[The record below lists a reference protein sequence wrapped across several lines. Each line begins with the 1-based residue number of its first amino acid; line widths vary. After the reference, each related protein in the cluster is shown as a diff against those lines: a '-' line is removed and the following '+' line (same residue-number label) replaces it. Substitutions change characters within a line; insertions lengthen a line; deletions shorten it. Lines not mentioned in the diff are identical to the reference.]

1 MHVTRGPRVQRAAE
15 LGTGAPLGRSGGRR
29 GPGNAGKQWWSQ
41 GPVHKQNSFRP
52 NWTPAQV
59 PLPGRSPSPSCYRF
73 PTTFWGDQSS
83 ASVGPGSHPRPAG
96 SPQPM
101 TNMGVKMPDADRRR
115 GNSGMAAIQL
125 ARLHPGR
132 PLPGLSP
139 PLLSST
145 YTGSFSFGSNRGHGL
160 SHVRLVSVTTTVCT
174 LSLSPSIKEEKRE
187 NLVLHGRKARCS
199 LS

>member
-1 MHVTRGPRVQRAAE
+1 MHVTRGPQVQRAAE
-15 LGTGAPLGRSGGRR
+15 LGTGAPLGSSGGRR

-73 PTTFWGDQSS
+73 PTAFWGDQSS

-101 TNMGVKMPDADRRR
+101 TNMGVKMPER
-115 GNSGMAAIQL
+115 GPQKRQL
-125 ARLHPGR
+125 WDGSHTACQTPPWETPPR
-132 PLPGLSP
+132 PLPSP
-139 PLLSST
+139 PQL
-145 YTGSFSFGSNRGHGL
+145 H
-160 SHVRLVSVTTTVCT
+160 
-174 LSLSPSIKEEKRE
+174 
-187 NLVLHGRKARCS
+187 LHGE
-199 LS
+199 LFLWL